1 MFPVERPALLHDLAR
16 KMRGYPLG
24 NSVGS
29 LLKLLNED
37 AVDKIID
44 STWNRIWTRFLTF
57 GTTSAGLI
65 TILIIIH
72 FIEITIDI
80 ILQGYAIHSIYGWSV
95 HLLGAVW
102 TSVSHFLVYTT
113 MGKNL
118 GEFLILTSRANQI
131 GQTLL
136 FLCWSYCH

>member
-113 MGKNL
+113 MGKN
-118 GEFLILTSRANQI
+118 
-131 GQTLL
+131 
-136 FLCWSYCH
+136 